1 MIVSHD
7 KGTRI
12 SREGFLE
19 DFSGVDGC
27 MGQGAPKE
35 LLALNEVQARVPVEA
50 KKDLMGKVTILKYPC
65 HESGLIPLGCKIA
78 GVADCQNGEV
88 SLGLKLRRFFL

>member
-35 LLALNEVQARVPVEA
+35 LLALNEVQARVQVEA
-50 KKDLMGKVTILKYPC
+50 KKDLMGKAPKFSLQ
-65 HESGLIPLGCKIA
+65 ELFDIA
-78 GVADCQNGEV
+78 
-88 SLGLKLRRFFL
+88 RR

>member
-1 MIVSHD
+1 MKKQSLD
-7 KGTRI
+7 KGFPQGYALPVHRQ
-12 SREGFLE
+12 LE
-19 DFSGVDGC
+19 F
-27 MGQGAPKE
+27 
-35 LLALNEVQARVPVEA
+35 
-50 KKDLMGKVTILKYPC
+50 VTILKYPC